1 MNECTCRYCSSENP
15 EVYRDAALHG
25 IRTLMGIPKNEK
37 IPSHEIE
44 AVKMGTTVAT
54 NALLERKG
62 DRTALLINEGFRDAL
77 RIAYQARPDIFARD
91 IVLPE
96 LLYEEVSEVSGRHGV
111 DGSILKDLNTEH
123 ALKEMKRMYDLG
135 IRSIAI
141 VLMHAY
147 RYPEF
152 EQTLGEMAKEV
163 GFTQI
168 SLSHEVS
175 PLMKIVSRGDSVP
188 LFYVYHFT

>member
-1 MNECTCRYCSSENP
+1 
-15 EVYRDAALHG
+15 
-25 IRTLMGIPKNEK
+25 
-37 IPSHEIE
+37 
-44 AVKMGTTVAT
+44 MGTTVAT

-62 DRTALLINEGFRDAL
+62 DRTALVINDGFRDTL

-96 LLYEEVSEVSGRHGV
+96 LLYEEVTEVSGRHSV
-111 DGSILKDLNTEH
+111 DGSIIKDLDRNH
-123 ALKEMKRMYDLG
+123 ARDELERIYNLG
-135 IRSIAI
+135 IRSVAI

-152 EQTLGEMAKEV
+152 EKELGRIAEDI

-175 PLMKIVSRGDSVP
+175 PLMKIVSRGRHYDR
-188 LFYVYHFT
+188 